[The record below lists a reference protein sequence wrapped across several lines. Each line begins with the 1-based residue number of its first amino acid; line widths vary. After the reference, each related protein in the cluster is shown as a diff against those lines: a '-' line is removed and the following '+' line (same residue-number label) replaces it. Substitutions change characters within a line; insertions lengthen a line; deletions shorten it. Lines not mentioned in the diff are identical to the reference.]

1 MGWGGGSGIGTV
13 VEVEGGCP
21 NECFQGWSL
30 SDTFCILLHES
41 MLKRIQ
47 INKQYNRLKAS
58 VAEVHYLEKVNVK
71 CDEMI

>member
-1 MGWGGGSGIGTV
+1 MEEGWGVGGGSGIGAV

-47 INKQYNRLKAS
+47 INKQRNRPKES
-58 VAEVHYLEKVNVK
+58 VAL
-71 CDEMI
+71 